1 MEYLA
6 SSPSFATFRDD
17 SLSPLVLE
25 TRKVESEMDSDRP
38 NFPRICHYSFS
49 RKYKVFDRRQVVGTL
64 TIGQWLFARTWA
76 ASWPSRDYEF
86 VASGIDAN
94 RMKKKK
100 KKKEKKEARRPLN
113 ALDLFSFKRIPS
125 PLLPSRRDGWLVFDS
140 KNRDS
145 FESGG
150 KSCFPPRPWKKNVLL
165 ISRYGTGDSF
175 FK

>member
-1 MEYLA
+1 MHPRIDLRRILLRSIVAARTYIPAYPAITAPPPTRKISRRRKSWLKSSSNSMEYLA

-100 KKKEKKEARRPLN
+100 KEGKKRGEKAFERARPIFL
-113 ALDLFSFKRIPS
+113 
-125 PLLPSRRDGWLVFDS
+125 
-140 KNRDS
+140 
-145 FESGG
+145 
-150 KSCFPPRPWKKNVLL
+150 
-165 ISRYGTGDSF
+165 
-175 FK
+175 